1 MVAAAAAMVDAAAAD
16 ATAEGGGRPSGR
28 GSPRL
33 SR

>member
-1 MVAAAAAMVDAAAAD
+1 MVAAAADAAAAD